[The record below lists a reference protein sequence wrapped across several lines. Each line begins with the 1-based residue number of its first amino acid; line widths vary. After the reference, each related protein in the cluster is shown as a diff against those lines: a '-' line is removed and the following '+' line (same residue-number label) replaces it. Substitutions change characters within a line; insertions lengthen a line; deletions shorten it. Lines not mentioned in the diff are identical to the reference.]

1 MTAKSVFARDR
12 QPGDIVFAWIF
23 LAFSLFLLSQLGSE
37 TTWKEGGRLAAQAPF
52 WPTIAVWSMVVFS
65 AFHLVGSMLSPR
77 VPGRWKEVG
86 LWVRSFEYAMWFMVY
101 VFSVPVLG
109 YLAATV
115 VATVLL
121 AMRVGYR
128 TPRWLLL
135 AALSAFVVVLIFKTF
150 LAVKVPGGAVYEY
163 LPQALRAFMI
173 QYF

>member
-37 TTWKEGGRLAAQAPF
+37 TTWKEGGKLSAQAPF

-65 AFHLVGSMLSPR
+65 AFHLIGSMLSPR
-77 VPGRWKEVG
+77 VPGRWQEVG
-86 LWVRSFEYAMWFMVY
+86 LWLRSFEYAIWFMAY
-101 VFSVPVLG
+101 VFTVPVVG

-115 VATVLL
+115 VTTVLL
-121 AMRVGYR
+121 ALRVGYR
-128 TPRWLLL
+128 TRRWLLL
-135 AALSAFVVVLIFKTF
+135 AAVSAFVVVLIFKTF

-163 LPQALRAFMI
+163 LPQALRAFMF